1 MKTLSCDNT
10 ATETLNTFLV
20 DAIAAARAAAA
31 VILRKADQLSSL
43 TVTSKG
49 LNDFVS
55 EVDQDAEWEIIKILS
70 QAYPDHAFL
79 CEEAGQKGCL
89 NSDFTWIIDP
99 LDGTTNFLHGFPQF
113 AVSIAL
119 LNLGR
124 LECAVIYDPSRDELF
139 TAVHGGGATLNG
151 RPLQV
156 TEKSGFAGSLLC
168 TGFPLWYPSDNSS
181 YFDMMRAVVA
191 AGANIRRCGAA
202 ALDLAWVACGRI
214 DGFWEMGLKP
224 WDIAAGILLIQEA
237 GGIVTDFAGGGSS
250 LATGDILTAGP
261 TLQTQMYE
269 AFLPYVPRLPIHQAC
284 NKQDFI

>member
-1 MKTLSCDNT
+1 MSYAMN
-10 ATETLNTFLV
+10 AFLV
-20 DAIAAARAAAA
+20 DATAAARAAAA

-43 TVTSKG
+43 TIMSKG

-55 EVDQDAEWEIIKILS
+55 EVDHDAEREIVKILS
-70 QAYPDHAFL
+70 QAYPGHSFL
-79 CEEAGQKGCL
+79 CEEAGYQGCCD
-89 NSDFTWIIDP
+89 SEFTWIIDP

-119 LNLGR
+119 LNFGC
-124 LECAVIYDPSRDELF
+124 LECGVIYDPTRDELF
-139 TAVHGGGATLNG
+139 TAVRGGGAALNG
-151 RPLQV
+151 RPMRV
-156 TEKSGFAGSLLC
+156 TEKSGLAGSLLC
-168 TGFPLWYPSDNSS
+168 TGFPLWYPSDNST
-181 YFDMMRAVVA
+181 YFDMMRTIVA
-191 AGANIRRCGAA
+191 EGANIRRCGAA

-250 LATGDILTAGP
+250 LETGDILTAGP

-269 AFLPYVPRLPIHQAC
+269 AFFPYADQLPIRRP
-284 NKQDFI
+284 